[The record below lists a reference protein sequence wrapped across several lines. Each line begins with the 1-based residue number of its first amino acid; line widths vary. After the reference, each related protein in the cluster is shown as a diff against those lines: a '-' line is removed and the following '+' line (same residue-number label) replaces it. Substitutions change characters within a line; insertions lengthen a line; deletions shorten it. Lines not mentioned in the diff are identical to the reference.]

1 MRYSEYE
8 IKHDGGS
15 KRGAGSKAKL
25 VGLSVCG
32 KELTPL
38 IIKKPAKLTPLIMRG
53 VIGMVV
59 LAVVMGM
66 VVSCAS
72 DKQFDSDKF
81 EEAAQIYEMEAESPT
96 VLGDLVKISEAEFSD
111 AVEDIGA
118 ADGKILE
125 YANDVDYVLVMIFR
139 FVSDEMA
146 RVSFDELTEGTYLE
160 QGFYEVEEDVYRY
173 LHKDK
178 IYLASGPKNA
188 VFTVLEGLSS
198 TIQRRQLPYN
208 SKPGS

>member
-1 MRYSEYE
+1 
-8 IKHDGGS
+8 
-15 KRGAGSKAKL
+15 
-25 VGLSVCG
+25 
-32 KELTPL
+32 
-38 IIKKPAKLTPLIMRG
+38 
-53 VIGMVV
+53 
-59 LAVVMGM
+59 
-66 VVSCAS
+66 
-72 DKQFDSDKF
+72 
-81 EEAAQIYEMEAESPT
+81 
-96 VLGDLVKISEAEFSD
+96 
-111 AVEDIGA
+111 
-118 ADGKILE
+118 
-125 YANDVDYVLVMIFR
+125 MIFR